1 MAGLFFCPGILFLS
15 CATKF
20 YPVTKL
26 GQPLRQETDPSFV

>member
-1 MAGLFFCPGILFLS
+1 VCFFVLAFSFLS